1 MFLSQKKYSIEILKR
16 ASMVNFNPSRTPIDT
31 KSKLG
36 ATGDMVSDPTLSESC
51 RILRYVRGT
60 LDYGLQL
67 FSSSTTNLVAY
78 LDADWAGCPTTR
90 SAKAKNHGVAN
101 AVAETCWL
109 RNLLFEL
116 HTPLSSATLINCDN
130 ISAVYLSCNPVQ
142 HQCRKHIEI
151 DIHFVRELVIY
162 GHVRV
167 PHVLSCYQYVDI
179 FTKGFDEIEEFF
191 LWMLSCQALNNPC
204 QHKLKHYVKFG
215 ARGVLANHLRRESK
229 YVLFVLRKYESED
242 PNRDGECGFDY
253 LTSTLVSL
261 KAHHKGCRATRM
273 STKNALVIQRYELL
287 RKELDDFLSSNSIP
301 SEYRVILPTPTQTV
315 LDSPRGYIGL
325 YTYFFSLATLRLP
338 LNDFFCELLLKENM
352 LGVKSFKDKLPSGI
366 EQNPRF
372 QSLARYPISV
382 CAFND
387 PILFLAVLQSS
398 WEHGQQNFIYT
409 EDDEDLTFLPK
420 DFSPGFNIG
429 SPSVSIN
436 AEPVRADEEPTVDP
450 TTEHEHVN
458 KRVGITTDFGGSPK
472 GDTFVVQVVSV
483 AARIRERKCKTRRD
497 SSMPPVKRK
506 VASGSST
513 SRTVRANASTLK
525 DDTSVLSIYEDDKG
539 LKDYLDLKDATAYN
553 HLDLDLLDL
562 PDRCYARQAVVDNV
576 VNRRLRKLL
585 DVIEKLRGEAYVV
598 LLLREKMSLL
608 AAEAKEQKEN
618 LDRLMHESQKWSGY
632 QLSLLDMES
641 KVASL
646 EAKKANLEAIDAS
659 LCQEIEKVK
668 HDKREVVSKVV
679 HYACME
685 LLYSDELGRLVG
697 KLASSAITF
706 GRSKKPLTLQKPV
719 PLRTQMPVPSSQ
731 LVTPSSAPAL
741 KPMYP
746 PANIVKPYPS

>member
-16 ASMVNFNPSRTPIDT
+16 AGMVNCNPSRTPVDT

-36 ATGDMVSDPTLSESC
+36 ATGDMVSDSTLSESC

-90 SAKAKNHGVAN
+90 RSNLAN

-109 RNLLFEL
+109 RNLLFKL
-116 HTPLSSATLINCDN
+116 HTPLSSTTLVNCDN

-151 DIHFVRELVIY
+151 DIHFVRELVIC
-162 GHVRV
+162 GHIRV
-167 PHVLSCYQYVDI
+167 PHVLSCYQYADI

-191 LWMLSCQALNNPC
+191 LWMLSCQALNNLC
-204 QHKLKHYVKFG
+204 QHKWKHYIKFG
-215 ARGVLANHLRRESK
+215 AGGVLANHLWRESK
-229 YVLFVLRKYESED
+229 YVLFVLRKYESRED

-253 LTSTLVSL
+253 LTSALVSS
-261 KAHHKGCRATRM
+261 KAHHKRCRATREDPIWASNGRPPSRM
-273 STKNALVIQRYELL
+273 GGYVIKPL
-287 RKELDDFLSSNSIP
+287 KLDDFLSSNSIP
-301 SEYRVILPTPTQTV
+301 LEYRVILPTPTQTL
-315 LDSPRGYIGL
+315 LDSPRGYI
-325 YTYFFSLATLRLP
+325 
-338 LNDFFCELLLKENM
+338 EM
-352 LGVKSFKDKLPSGI
+352 
-366 EQNPRF
+366 
-372 QSLARYPISV
+372 
-382 CAFND
+382 
-387 PILFLAVLQSS
+387 SS
-398 WEHGQQNFIYT
+398 RNFIYT

-429 SPSVSIN
+429 SLSVSIN
-436 AEPVRADEEPTVDP
+436 TEPVRADEEPVKANKEPTVDP
-450 TTEHEHVN
+450 MTEHEHVN
-458 KRVGITTDFGGSPK
+458 KRVGITIDFGGSPK

-497 SSMPPVKRK
+497 SSRPPVKRK

-513 SRTVRANASTLK
+513 SRTVCANASTLK
-525 DDTSVLSIYEDDKG
+525 DDSSVLSIYEDDK
-539 LKDYLDLKDATAYN
+539 DN

-562 PDRCYARQAVVDNV
+562 PDRCYARQAVVDNA
-576 VNRRLRKLL
+576 VNKRSRKLL
-585 DVIEKLRGEAYVV
+585 DVIEK
-598 LLLREKMSLL
+598 LREKMSLL
-608 AAEAKEQKEN
+608 AAEAKEQKGN
-618 LDRLMHESQKWSGY
+618 LDRLMLESQKWSGY

-641 KVASL
+641 NVAFL
-646 EAKKANLEAIDAS
+646 EAEKANLEAIDAS
-659 LCQEIEKVK
+659 LCQEIEKVN
-668 HDKREVVSKVV
+668 HDKREVISKVV

-706 GRSKKPLTLQKPV
+706 GRCKAYKQVTRMKESFDLSKVMRCHLLSKKPPTLQKPV
-719 PLRTQMPVPSSQ
+719 LSRTQMHVHSSQ
-731 LVTPSSAPAL
+731 LATLSSAPAL

-746 PANIVKPYPS
+746 PADIVKPYPSPNE